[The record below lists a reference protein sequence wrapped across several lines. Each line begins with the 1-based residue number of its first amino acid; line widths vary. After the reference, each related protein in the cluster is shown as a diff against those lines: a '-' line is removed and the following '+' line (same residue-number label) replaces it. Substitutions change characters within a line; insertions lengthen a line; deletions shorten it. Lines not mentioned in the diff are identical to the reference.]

1 MNLSELIE
9 NCGMALRAV
18 ATHKLRSMLTLLGV
32 VIGVFSIIV
41 VMTAIRVLQDSI
53 ETSLSQ
59 FGKDV
64 LVIQRNPAIS
74 FGGPEVWEK
83 IKRRKRLTPDLGE
96 LIREKASLVKSVG
109 MQNGLFSGEV
119 TSPYGK
125 TEPSFSL
132 LSLTPDGFPAKT
144 LSIVSGRALN
154 SSDEENG
161 RLVCVIGSKTAEAL
175 FPNSSPLGETIKMD
189 GISYLVIGVLESK
202 GAMLDN
208 SQDSVVIIPL
218 STGMNR
224 YGRSPWGL
232 TILVQARSQETYN
245 DAMEEVRGILRTA
258 RKVPPGEAD
267 DFEIFTNDSLIEQFR
282 SITFAVR
289 VGAALIS
296 SIALITAGIGIM
308 NIMLV
313 SVTERTR
320 EIGIRRAIGAKK
332 RNIMTQF
339 ITEAIFL
346 CQVGG
351 IVGIA
356 LGIAGGNAAA
366 YFFNVPPVVPVDWAI
381 IGFLVCAAVGVIFG
395 TYPAYKAAQLDP
407 VEALR
412 YE

>member
-1 MNLSELIE
+1 MNLSEFVE

-83 IKRRKRLTPDLGE
+83 IRRRKRLTPDLGE
-96 LIREKASLVKSVG
+96 LIREKATLVKSVG
-109 MQNGLFSGEV
+109 MQDGFHQGEV
-119 TSPYGK
+119 ISPYSK
-125 TEPSFSL
+125 TEPTYQL
-132 LSLTPDGFPAKT
+132 LGLTPDAFPAKT
-144 LSIVSGRALN
+144 LSIAEGRSLN
-154 SSDEENG
+154 SSDEENA
-161 RLVCVIGSKTAEAL
+161 RLVCVIGSKTAEVL
-175 FPNSSPLGETIKMD
+175 FPMSSPLGETIKMD
-189 GISYLVIGVLESK
+189 GVGYSVVGVLESK

-208 SQDSVVIIPL
+208 SQDNVVIIPL

-224 YGRSPWGL
+224 YGRFRWGVS
-232 TILVQARSQETYN
+232 ILVQARDQKSYN
-245 DAMEEVRGILRTA
+245 DAMEEVRGILRKA
-258 RKVPPGEAD
+258 RKVPPGEPD
-267 DFEIFTNDSLIEQFR
+267 DFEIFTNDSLIDQFR

-296 SIALITAGIGIM
+296 SIALVTAGIGIM

-339 ITEAIFL
+339 ITEAVFL
-346 CQVGG
+346 CQLGG

-356 LGIAGGNAAA
+356 LGIAGGNIAA
-366 YFFNVPPVVPVDWAI
+366 YFFKVPPVFPVDWAI
-381 IGFLVCAAVGVIFG
+381 IGFLVCAGVGVVFG

>member
-1 MNLSELIE
+1 MNVSELVE

-18 ATHKLRSMLTLLGV
+18 ATHKLRSVLTLLGV

-41 VMTAIRVLQDSI
+41 VMTAIRVLQGSI

-74 FGGPEVWEK
+74 FGGPEEWEK

-144 LSIVSGRALN
+144 LSIAFGRALN

-161 RLVCVIGSKTAEAL
+161 RLVCVIGNKTAEAL

-189 GISYLVIGVLESK
+189 GISYMVIGVLESK

-245 DAMEEVRGILRTA
+245 DAMEEIRGILRTA
-258 RKVPPGEAD
+258 RKVPPGAAD

-346 CQVGG
+346 CQLGG

-366 YFFNVPPVVPVDWAI
+366 YFFEVPPVVPVDWAI

>member
-1 MNLSELIE
+1 MNVSELVE
-9 NCGMALRAV
+9 NSGMALRAV

-41 VMTAIRVLQDSI
+41 VMTAIRVLQGSI

-144 LSIVSGRALN
+144 LSIASGRALN

-245 DAMEEVRGILRTA
+245 DAMEEIRGILRTA

>member
-1 MNLSELIE
+1 MNLSELRE
-9 NCGMALRAV
+9 NFGMALGAV

-41 VMTAIRVLQDSI
+41 VMTAIRVLQGSI

-83 IKRRKRLTPDLGE
+83 IRRRKRLTPDLGE
-96 LIREKASLVKSVG
+96 LIREKAGLIKSVG
-109 MQNGLFSGEV
+109 MQNGLYSGEV
-119 TSPYGK
+119 ISPYGK
-125 TEPSFSL
+125 TEPNYPL
-132 LSLTPDGFPAKT
+132 LGLTPDGFSAKT
-144 LSIVSGRALN
+144 LSITEGRALN
-154 SSDEENG
+154 SSDEENA
-161 RLVCVIGSKTAEAL
+161 RLVCVLGSKAAEVL
-175 FPNSSPLGETIKMD
+175 FPTSSPLGEMIKMD
-189 GISYLVIGVLESK
+189 GIGYSVIGVLESK

-208 SQDSVVIIPL
+208 SQDTVVIIPL

-224 YGRSPWGL
+224 YGRAPWGL
-232 TILVQARSQETYN
+232 SILVQARDQESYN
-245 DAMEEVRGILRTA
+245 DAMEEVRGILRKA
-258 RKVPPGEAD
+258 RKVPPGEPD
-267 DFEIFTNDSLIEQFR
+267 DFEIFTNDSLIDQFR

-346 CQVGG
+346 CQLGG

-356 LGIAGGNAAA
+356 LGILAGNVTA
-366 YFFNVPPVVPVDWAI
+366 YFFQVPPVVPVDWAI

>member
-1 MNLSELIE
+1 MNVSELVE

-41 VMTAIRVLQDSI
+41 VMTAIRVLQGSI

-144 LSIVSGRALN
+144 LSIASGRALN

-189 GISYLVIGVLESK
+189 GISYMVIGVLESK

-208 SQDSVVIIPL
+208 SQDSVVVIPL

-232 TILVQARSQETYN
+232 TILAQARSQETYN
-245 DAMEEVRGILRTA
+245 DAMEEIRGILRTA

-346 CQVGG
+346 CQLGG

-366 YFFNVPPVVPVDWAI
+366 YFFEVPPVVPVDWAI